1 MQSPSNVIIVS
12 PNKSGLLQVR
22 LWTILQKVLKG
33 MEIKS
38 LLISYILQKVLAVR
52 YVVNYFVPMM

>member
-1 MQSPSNVIIVS
+1 MQSLSNVIIVS

-33 MEIKS
+33 MAIKS
-38 LLISYILQKVLAVR
+38 LLISYILQKGLAVR